1 LVPNGINWR
10 WGLTQRQKLR
20 EQETYQMAVRLSKAD
35 YAKIQQLV
43 EAGLY
48 RSSADFLR
56 EAVRDK
62 LGSMEVVSVRNIDS
76 RKAEKMIEDY
86 LIKHPGPSFASEIA
100 DALGLDYSLTF
111 KTIRKLLEEGRVRKA
126 KT

>member
-1 LVPNGINWR
+1 M
-10 WGLTQRQKLR
+10 TQHQKL
-20 EQETYQMAVRLSKAD
+20 ENGTFQLAVRLSKSD

-56 EAVRDK
+56 EAVREK
-62 LGSMEVVSVRNIDS
+62 LGSMEVVSVREADS
-76 RKAEKMIEDY
+76 FKAESMIEDY
-86 LIKHPGPSFASEIA
+86 LSKHPGPSFASEIA
-100 DALGLDYSLTF
+100 DALGLEYSVAF
-111 KTIRKLLEEGRVRKA
+111 KTIHKLLEEGRIRKA

>member
-1 LVPNGINWR
+1 
-10 WGLTQRQKLR
+10 
-20 EQETYQMAVRLSKAD
+20 VRLSKAD
-35 YAKIQQLV
+35 FVKIQQIV

-62 LGSMEVVSVRNIDS
+62 LESMEVVSVQNVDS

-86 LIKHPGPSFASEIA
+86 LVKHPGPSFASEIA
-100 DALGLDYSLTF
+100 DALGLEYSLTF
-111 KTIRKLLEEGRVRKA
+111 KTIRKLLEEGRIRKA
-126 KT
+126 TA

>member
-1 LVPNGINWR
+1 M
-10 WGLTQRQKLR
+10 TQHEKLL
-20 EQETYQMAVRLSKAD
+20 EHETFQVAVRLSKID

-62 LGSMEVVSVRNIDS
+62 LGSMEVVSVQNVDLQ
-76 RKAEKMIEDY
+76 KAEKMIEEY
-86 LIKHPGPSFASEIA
+86 LAKHPGPRFASEIA
-100 DALGLDYSLTF
+100 DALGLEYDVTF
-111 KTIRKLLEEGRVRKA
+111 RAIHKLLEEGHIRKA
-126 KT
+126 KV

>member
-1 LVPNGINWR
+1 M
-10 WGLTQRQKLR
+10 TQHQKLLER
-20 EQETYQMAVRLSKAD
+20 ETFQVAVRLSKTD
-35 YAKIQQLV
+35 YVKIQQLV

-62 LGSMEVVSVRNIDS
+62 LESMEVVSVQDVDL
-76 RKAEKMIEDY
+76 RKAERMIEDH

-100 DALGLDYSLTF
+100 DALGLEYGVTL
-111 KTIRKLLEEGRVRKA
+111 KIIQKLLEECRIRKA
-126 KT
+126 KA

>member
-1 LVPNGINWR
+1 
-10 WGLTQRQKLR
+10 
-20 EQETYQMAVRLSKAD
+20 MAVRLSKAD
-35 YAKIQQLV
+35 YTKVQQLV

-62 LGSMEVVSVRNIDS
+62 LGSMEVVSVQDIDS
-76 RKAEKMIEDY
+76 RKAEKMIENY

-100 DALGLDYSLTF
+100 DALGLEYSLTF
-111 KTIRKLLEEGRVRKA
+111 KTIHKLLEEGRIKKA

>member
-1 LVPNGINWR
+1 M
-10 WGLTQRQKLR
+10 TQHQKLLER
-20 EQETYQMAVRLSKAD
+20 GTFQAAVRLSKANHV
-35 YAKIQQLV
+35 KIQQLV

-62 LGSMEVVSVRNIDS
+62 LGSMEVISVQKVDS
-76 RKAEKMIEDY
+76 YKAERMIEDY

-100 DALGLDYSLTF
+100 DALGLEYGVTF
-111 KTIRKLLEEGRVRKA
+111 KIIHKLLEEGRIRKA

>member
-1 LVPNGINWR
+1 MERKAHQV
-10 WGLTQRQKLR
+10 
-20 EQETYQMAVRLSKAD
+20 AVRLSKAD
-35 YAKIQQLV
+35 YARVQQLV

-62 LGSMEVVSVRNIDS
+62 LGSMELISVQNVDPE
-76 RKAEKMIEDY
+76 KAEKMIEQY
-86 LIKHPGPSFASEIA
+86 LEKHPGPSFASEIA
-100 DALGLDYSLTF
+100 DNLGLDYSVAF
-111 KTIRKLLEEGRVRKA
+111 RTIHKLLEQGRIRKA

>member
-1 LVPNGINWR
+1 VKR
-10 WGLTQRQKLR
+10 LTQRQKVI
-20 EQETYQMAVRLSKAD
+20 EQETYQIAVRLSKAD
-35 YAKIQQLV
+35 YSKVQQLV

-56 EAVRDK
+56 GAVRDK
-62 LGSMEVVSVRNIDS
+62 LMSMEVVSVLEIDS

-86 LIKHPGPSFASEIA
+86 LVKRPGPSFASEIA

-111 KTIRKLLEEGRVRKA
+111 KIVHKLLEERRIKKA

>member
-1 LVPNGINWR
+1 
-10 WGLTQRQKLR
+10 LTHRQKLL
-20 EQETYQMAVRLSKAD
+20 EQETYQIAVRLSKAD
-35 YAKIQQLV
+35 FVKIQQLV

-62 LGSMEVVSVRNIDS
+62 LESMEVVSVRNVDL

-86 LIKHPGPSFASEIA
+86 LVKHPGPSFASEIA
-100 DALGLDYSLTF
+100 DALGLEYSLTF
-111 KTIRKLLEEGRVRKA
+111 KTIRKLLEEGRIRKA

>member
-1 LVPNGINWR
+1 
-10 WGLTQRQKLR
+10 
-20 EQETYQMAVRLSKAD
+20 MAVRLSKAD
-35 YAKIQQLV
+35 YARIQQLV

-62 LGSMEVVSVRNIDS
+62 LGSLEVVSVRDIDS

-86 LIKHPGPSFASEIA
+86 LIKHHGPSFASEIA
-100 DALGLDYSLTF
+100 DALGLDYSLMF
-111 KTIRKLLEEGRVRKA
+111 KTIHKLLEEGRIRKA